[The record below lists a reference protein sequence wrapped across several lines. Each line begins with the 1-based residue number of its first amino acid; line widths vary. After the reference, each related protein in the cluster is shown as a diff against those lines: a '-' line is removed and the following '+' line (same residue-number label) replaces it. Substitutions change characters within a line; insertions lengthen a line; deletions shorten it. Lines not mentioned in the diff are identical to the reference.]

1 MQEMLLEPY
10 IFNANEKCNAGLAF
24 PLQAW
29 RKYDTDRSGYIEAN
43 ELKVGWAWGEG
54 MEGTEK
60 GTEATVAVGVRNL
73 GREQTLG
80 EEHGFVFCLG
90 TLKPGSELVD
100 MFRTAM

>member
-1 MQEMLLEPY
+1 M
-10 IFNANEKCNAGLAF
+10 AF

-43 ELKVGWAWGEG
+43 ELKVGWAWGRAWKAWR
-54 MEGTEK
+54 K
-60 GTEATVAVGVRNL
+60 GLRPQLVVGVRNL
-73 GREQTLG
+73 GREETMG

-90 TLKPGSELVD
+90 TLKPGSELVN